1 MDSQPTIQTM
11 TLTFVTHRKHVGF
24 TLIELMMTVAI
35 AAILA
40 ALAAPSLGEF
50 AVRNKLTSIGNDFTS
65 SVLRARNEAI
75 GKNTCVT
82 MCMSS
87 TVDNAQPVCKTSDQ
101 DWQVG
106 WIVFLNPDCKSTLA
120 RPETINGAY
129 SAEDL
134 ILIRRPVGGEY
145 YLQAQTNGRRTLFFN
160 SRGSPGLS
168 GANEFDLVY
177 RAANDPLT
185 NKYGFNICLDSV
197 GRTRTVSS
205 DKAC

>member
-1 MDSQPTIQTM
+1 M
-11 TLTFVTHRKHVGF
+11 TSTFVTRKNHVGF

-35 AAILA
+35 VAILA
-40 ALAAPSLGEF
+40 ALAAPSLVEF
-50 AVRNKLTSIGNDFTS
+50 SVRNKLTSIGNDFTA

-82 MCMSS
+82 MCTSS

-106 WIVFLNPDCKSTLA
+106 WILFLNPDCDSALA
-120 RPETINGAY
+120 KPEKTDGTY
-129 SAEDL
+129 SDEDL
-134 ILIRRPVGGEY
+134 ILIRRPVEGEY
-145 YLQAQTNGRRTLFFN
+145 YLQAQTSGRRKLFFN

-177 RAANDPLT
+177 RASNDPLT

-197 GRTRTVSS
+197 GRTRTVPS
-205 DKAC
+205 DMAC